1 MGVFRIVLILG
12 LVSAT
17 ISCSNAHKN
26 PKSFNVLDYGAVS
39 DGITDDSEAFLE
51 AWNEACS
58 STGSENPTLVIPNQN
73 FLLKPVVFSG
83 PCQANNISLQIL
95 GSILAPA
102 SPKAWEGL
110 NPGQW
115 LAFQAITGLNIA
127 GPGQI
132 DGQGSGWWD
141 QSCRDHPTLAVK
153 FLSCK
158 NCSLSNIHFINSSQ
172 AHVSIRNCDGINI
185 NNLTIEAPGNSPNTD
200 GIHIHA
206 SQNLIINNIDIGTGD
221 DCISI
226 GDHTSNIQI
235 SQIRCGPGHG
245 ISIGSLGKGGS
256 FVQVESIYVSRVY
269 LNGTSNGARIKTW
282 QVGKGYV
289 RGVIF
294 EQFYLDSVKNPII
307 IDQNYCN
314 IRGACKEQH
323 TGVKISNV
331 AFSDFKGTSSSDVA
345 INLNCSRAV
354 ACTGILLTTIQLKSA
369 KLEHNVTS
377 SCTNAHGYS
386 LGVVEPGSCLQN

>member
-1 MGVFRIVLILG
+1 MGVFGIVLILG

-17 ISCSNAHKN
+17 ISCSNAYKN
-26 PKSFNVLDYGAVS
+26 PESINVLDYGAVS
-39 DGITDDSEAFLE
+39 DGITDDSEAFLK
-51 AWNEACS
+51 AWNEACN

-83 PCQANNISLQIL
+83 PCQANNISLQ
-95 GSILAPA
+95 AA
-102 SPKAWEGL
+102 SLHQPHLKRG
-110 NPGQW
+110 P
-115 LAFQAITGLNIA
+115 TA
-127 GPGQI
+127 GFRGHNRAQHRRSWS
-132 DGQGSGWWD
+132 DRWSG
-141 QSCRDHPTLAVK
+141 
-153 FLSCK
+153 
-158 NCSLSNIHFINSSQ
+158 SQ

-185 NNLTIEAPGNSPNTD
+185 SNLTIEAPGNSPNTD

-206 SQNLIINNIDIGTGD
+206 SQNLIIDNIYIGTGD
-221 DCISI
+221 DCIFI
-226 GDHTSNIQI
+226 ENHTSNIQI
-235 SQIRCGPGHG
+235 SQVRCGPGHG
-245 ISIGSLGKGGS
+245 ISIGNLGKGGS
-256 FVQVESIYVSRVY
+256 FVLVENIYVSRVY

-314 IRGACKEQH
+314 IRGGCKEQH

-377 SCTNAHGYS
+377 SCTSAHGYS